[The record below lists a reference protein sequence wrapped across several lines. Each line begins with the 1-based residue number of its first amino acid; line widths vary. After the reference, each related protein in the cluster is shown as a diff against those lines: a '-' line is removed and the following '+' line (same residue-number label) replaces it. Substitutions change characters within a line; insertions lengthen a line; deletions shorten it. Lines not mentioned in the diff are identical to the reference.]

1 MIKYDFSFMEMSI
14 NLCSTNVIIYTL
26 TTLLIL
32 HCDNPTKRYCYL
44 RSVLL
49 LQILGR
55 IPHPF
60 IFQIYNGTVLSIKCL
75 TLKLPGY
82 GFASYS
88 FHLPVAHEFRVL
100 SYSNHRLCCIL
111 LAWHL
116 RWLLQVLMVYSKIT
130 KHMQLLYDNL

>member
-1 MIKYDFSFMEMSI
+1 MERSIK
-14 NLCSTNVIIYTL
+14 LCSMNVIIYTL
-26 TTLLIL
+26 TTLLLL
-32 HCDNPTKRYCYL
+32 HCDNPSKRYCYL

-60 IFQIYNGTVLSIKCL
+60 IFQIHNDKVLSIKCL

-100 SYSNHRLCCIL
+100 SYSNRRLSCIL
-111 LAWHL
+111 IAWHL
-116 RWLLQVLMVYSKIT
+116 RWLLQVLMVSSKVT
-130 KHMQLLYDNL
+130 KHMQLLSNNIKCI